1 MNSILS
7 STSSEIVGKLFLESE
22 VILFAKWDRYPLYS
36 SVFVK
41 AQHISKCNNECITAI
56 IHTLLKMSV
65 IGLLLF

>member
-7 STSSEIVGKLFLESE
+7 STSGEIVGKLFLESE

-41 AQHISKCNNECITAI
+41 A
-56 IHTLLKMSV
+56 
-65 IGLLLF
+65 